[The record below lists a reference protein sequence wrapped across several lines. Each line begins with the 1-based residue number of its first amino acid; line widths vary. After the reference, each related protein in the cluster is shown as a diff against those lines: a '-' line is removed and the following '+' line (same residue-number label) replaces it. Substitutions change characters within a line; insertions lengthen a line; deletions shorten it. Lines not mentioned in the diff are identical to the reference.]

1 MSHLYGFHPG
11 NDVSIDKTPK
21 IFNAV
26 KETLDYRLT
35 NGGAGTG
42 WSRAWLINCSARLL
56 NGQMAHDHIQLLF
69 KKSISNNLFDMHPP
83 FQIDGNFGYT
93 AGITEML
100 LQSHEDNILRVLPA
114 LPPLWETG
122 HIKGLKARGGLTVDL
137 YWSNNRLKKVMIQS
151 KFKSNFTL
159 IDRDKRI
166 AVEIEEGG
174 NFVYEP
180 AAGKK

>member
-26 KETLDYRLT
+26 KETLDYRLA

-100 LQSHEDNILRVLPA
+100 LQSHEENTLRVLPA

-137 YWSNNRLKKVMIQS
+137 NWSNNRLKKVLIQS

-166 AVEIEEGG
+166 VVEIEEGDT
-174 NFVYEP
+174 FVYEP
-180 AAGKK
+180 ATLTN